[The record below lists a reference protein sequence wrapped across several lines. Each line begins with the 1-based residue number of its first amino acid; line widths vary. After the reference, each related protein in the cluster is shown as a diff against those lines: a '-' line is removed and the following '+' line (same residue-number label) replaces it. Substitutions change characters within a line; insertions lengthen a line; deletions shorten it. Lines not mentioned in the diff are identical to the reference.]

1 MEPTTKKEKP
11 KYNLWQIT
19 GYMLGWAV
27 RGRHWEVFTT
37 GTALVLVTVGQT
49 MAQLLFAP
57 AVIGLLEQGTGLGRL
72 LAVIGGFAAALAAL
86 TFLSRYLN
94 EMNLFGKLYVRMDIN
109 HAAAGKRT
117 ATSYPNLLDKR
128 FLDLSAAAE
137 EIGSRNSEAL
147 EEFWVSW
154 KEILT
159 NLLGFGVYLWLL
171 SGLSGWLCLVVVV
184 TSAVSYAVS
193 HRINEWGYRHR
204 EEEAEYEKRLLYVR
218 KVATDRKYG
227 KEIRIFGWQEW
238 IGQIWEET
246 VRLYHGFLIRRETA
260 YLWANLIDLALL
272 LLRNGAAYAYLLWI
286 TLRQGLPAAQFL
298 LYFGAATGFAQWIT
312 GILARFSTLQ
322 KQCLD
327 ISTVREF
334 LEYPE
339 PFRFAGGVPLAA
351 EPEGRYEL
359 RLEDVSFRYPGADRD
374 TISHLDLTIAPGEKL
389 AIVGLNGAGKTTL
402 VKLVCG
408 FLDPTGGRVLL
419 NGQDIRQYDRRD
431 YYRLFAAVFQEF
443 SVLPVTVAEN
453 VAQQVEG
460 VDRSRV
466 ERCLDQAG
474 MGERVRRLPQG
485 LDTHLLRS
493 VFEDGVELSGG
504 ETQRLMLARALYKN
518 APVLLLD
525 EPTAALDPIAED
537 DIYQRYNQLT
547 QGRTALFISHRLAST
562 RFCDRIL
569 YLEGGRIAQQGTHDQ
584 LMQQGGG
591 YARLFE
597 VQSQYYK
604 EGKAV

>member
-1 MEPTTKKEKP
+1 MEPTSKKEKP

-27 RGRHWEVFTT
+27 RGRHWEVFTI

-57 AVIGLLEQGTGLGRL
+57 AVIGLLEQGTGLGRP

-109 HAAAGKRT
+109 HAAAAKRT
-117 ATSYPNLLDKR
+117 ATSYPNLLDKH

-137 EIGSRNSEAL
+137 EIGRRNSEAL
-147 EEFWVSW
+147 EDFWVSW

-184 TSAVSYAVS
+184 TSAVSYAAS

-339 PFRFAGGVPLAA
+339 PFRFAGGLPLAA

-359 RLEDVSFRYPGADRD
+359 RLEDVSFRYPGAGRD

>member
-109 HAAAGKRT
+109 HAAAAKRT

-137 EIGSRNSEAL
+137 EIGRRNSEAL
-147 EEFWVSW
+147 EDFWVSW

-260 YLWANLIDLALL
+260 YLWANLIV
-272 LLRNGAAYAYLLWI
+272 
-286 TLRQGLPAAQFL
+286 
-298 LYFGAATGFAQWIT
+298 
-312 GILARFSTLQ
+312 Q

-339 PFRFAGGVPLAA
+339 PFCFAGGVPLAA

-374 TISHLDLTIAPGEKL
+374 TISHMDLTIAPGEKL

-493 VFEDGVELSGG
+493 IFEDGVELSGG

-569 YLEGGRIAQQGTHDQ
+569 YLEGGRIAQQGTHEQ